1 MSLPRDER
9 AHLAAALRAVEEECH
24 VRTFLDVGG
33 RELTLCADV
42 AFAAG
47 RVLAGFPSSD
57 GAGLVAEIMDAI
69 GSCAL
74 DRSAAERFRR
84 RAEAL

>member
-47 RVLAGFPSSD
+47 RVLAGLS
-57 GAGLVAEIMDAI
+57 
-69 GSCAL
+69 
-74 DRSAAERFRR
+74 
-84 RAEAL
+84 